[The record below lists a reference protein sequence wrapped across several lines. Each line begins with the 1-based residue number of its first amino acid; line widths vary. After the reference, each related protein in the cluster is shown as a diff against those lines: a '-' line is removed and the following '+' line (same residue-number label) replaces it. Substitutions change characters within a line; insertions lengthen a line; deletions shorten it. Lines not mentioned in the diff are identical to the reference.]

1 MRLTVRDLDV
11 SIGERVLCRSLNLGL
26 QNGESL
32 AILGRNGAGKST
44 LLTTLAGLRRVQAGS
59 IEIDAMPLAE
69 IPPKLL
75 AQLRGYCPQQQQDAF
90 SATVLEIALVG
101 RHPHLGRWAWESM
114 RDVELACE
122 ALDQVGM
129 RSMANRDVHTLSGG
143 ERQRL
148 ALAALLVQA
157 PTLYLLDEPL
167 AHLDLNHAIAVLDI
181 FSRHVAS
188 GQQALVA
195 VLHDP
200 NLARR
205 YFQRT
210 LLLFDDGSWIEG
222 NSAEVLTQDNLTRL
236 YAHPLHCLQDGAQ
249 QWFVPQ
255 TDSQVAGDIQ
265 QSGVK

>member
-1 MRLTVRDLDV
+1 MKMTVRDLDV
-11 SIGERVLCRSLNLGL
+11 SVGERVLCHGLSLEL
-26 QNGESL
+26 QRGESL

-44 LLTTLAGLRRVQAGS
+44 LLTTLAGLRPIQRGCIA
-59 IEIDAMPLAE
+59 IDDVALAE

-90 SATVLEIALVG
+90 SATALEIALVG
-101 RHPHLGRWAWESM
+101 RHPHMGRWAWESSH
-114 RDVELACE
+114 DVELAYA

-129 RSMANRDVHTLSGG
+129 RSMADRDVHTLSGG

-157 PTLYLLDEPL
+157 PVLYLLDEPL
-167 AHLDLNHAIAVLDI
+167 AHLDLNHAIAVLDM

-188 GQQALVA
+188 GQRSLVA

-210 LLLFDDGSWIEG
+210 LLLFDDGSWTEG
-222 NSAEVLTQDNLTRL
+222 NSAEVLTQENLTRL
-236 YAHPLHCLQDGAQ
+236 YAHPLHCLHDGAQ

-255 TDSQVAGDIQ
+255 TDSQTSGDIQ

>member
-1 MRLTVRDLDV
+1 MKLTVRNLDV
-11 SIGERVLCRSLNLGL
+11 SIGERVLCRGLSLEL

-44 LLTTLAGLRRVQAGS
+44 LLTTLAGLRPIQQGR
-59 IEIDAMPLAE
+59 IEIDTMPLAE
-69 IPPKLL
+69 IPPKSL
-75 AQLRGYCPQQQQDAF
+75 AQQRGYCPQQQQDAF
-90 SATVLEIALVG
+90 SATVLEVALVG
-101 RHPHLGRWAWESM
+101 RHPHLGRWAWESS
-114 RDVELACE
+114 RDVELAYV

-129 RSMANRDVHTLSGG
+129 RDMADRDVHTLSGG

-167 AHLDLNHAIAVLDI
+167 AHLDLNHAIAVLDM
-181 FSRHVAS
+181 FSRYVAS
-188 GQQALVA
+188 EQHTLVA

-222 NSAEVLTQDNLTRL
+222 NSAEVLTQENLTCL
-236 YAHPLHCLQDGAQ
+236 YAHPLHCLQGDGL

-255 TDSQVAGDIQ
+255 TENQTAGDIQ

>member
-1 MRLTVRDLDV
+1 MKMTVRGLDV
-11 SIGERVLCRSLNLGL
+11 SVGERVLCRGLNLELRQG
-26 QNGESL
+26 QSL

-44 LLTTLAGLRRVQAGS
+44 LLTTLAGLRPIQQGG
-59 IEIDAMPLAE
+59 IEIDGRPLAE
-69 IPPKLL
+69 IPPKVL

-90 SATVLEIALVG
+90 SATALEIALVG
-101 RHPHLGRWAWESM
+101 RHPHMGRWAWESA
-114 RDVELACE
+114 RDAELAYE

-129 RSMANRDVHTLSGG
+129 RSMADRDVHTLSGG

-157 PTLYLLDEPL
+157 PTLYLMDEPL
-167 AHLDLNHAIAVLDI
+167 AHLDLNHAIAVLDL

-188 GQQALVA
+188 GQRSLVA

-200 NLARR
+200 NLARL

-210 LLLFDDGSWIEG
+210 LLLFDDGSWTEG
-222 NSAEVLTQDNLTRL
+222 DSAEVLTQENLTRL
-236 YAHPLHCLQDGAQ
+236 YAHPLHCLHDGAL

-255 TDSQVAGDIQ
+255 TGIQTADHIQ